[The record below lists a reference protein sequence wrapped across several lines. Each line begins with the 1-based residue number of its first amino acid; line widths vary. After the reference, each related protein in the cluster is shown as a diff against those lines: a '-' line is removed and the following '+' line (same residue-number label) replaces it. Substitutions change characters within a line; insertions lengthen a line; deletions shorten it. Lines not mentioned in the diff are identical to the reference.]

1 MRDPS
6 PTPYPSP
13 TPTSMSVLN
22 YFFGSKTAAADDAKP
37 AMPQV
42 SGLPLAKGMSLSQ
55 WLQNVRSNPLLD
67 HRTTEAL
74 PETADVVIIGGGVRG
89 QLASIK

>member
-1 MRDPS
+1 
-6 PTPYPSP
+6 
-13 TPTSMSVLN
+13 MSVLN
-22 YFFGSKTAAADDAKP
+22 YFFGSKTAATEDAKP
-37 AMPQV
+37 ATPQV

-89 QLASIK
+89 QFASIK